1 MRLPKNKIIK
11 YGLIV
16 GLAYFLYK
24 KFYKKEHNYFDN
36 ILILSILCFY
46 SFIFNKPLITSIN
59 QGQWNKNILITG
71 INQMQW
77 F

>member
-16 GLAYFLYK
+16 GLAYFLC
-24 KFYKKEHNYFDN
+24 KKEHIYFDN
-36 ILILSILCFY
+36 ILILSMLCFY